1 MLYNNY
7 YLYFFFSYLELLG
20 TFRKLVGMKKTELST
35 ARNRTKVGLDKV
47 GVIAPLLQAIL
58 GSRLRINF
66 RTSFRVFKEKRSSM
80 KAFTVLFFICQ
91 IEVSR
96 VSKGEVKA
104 SGFKFH
110 V

>member
-1 MLYNNY
+1 
-7 YLYFFFSYLELLG
+7 
-20 TFRKLVGMKKTELST
+20 MKKTELST

-47 GVIAPLLQAIL
+47 GVIATLLQAIL

-66 RTSFRVFKEKRSSM
+66 RTSFRVFKEKRSSI
-80 KAFTVLFFICQ
+80 KLLLFYFSFVE

>member
-47 GVIAPLLQAIL
+47 GVIATLLQAIL

-80 KAFTVLFFICQ
+80 KAFTVLFFIC
-91 IEVSR
+91 
-96 VSKGEVKA
+96 
-104 SGFKFH
+104 
-110 V
+110 

>member
-1 MLYNNY
+1 MLYIDY

-66 RTSFRVFKEKRSSM
+66 RTSFRVFKEKKEQYES
-80 KAFTVLFFICQ
+80 FYCFI
-91 IEVSR
+91 
-96 VSKGEVKA
+96 
-104 SGFKFH
+104 FH
-110 V
+110 LLKLK

>member
-47 GVIAPLLQAIL
+47 GVIATLLQAIL
-58 GSRLRINF
+58 GSRINF

-80 KAFTVLFFICQ
+80 KAFTVLFFIC
-91 IEVSR
+91 
-96 VSKGEVKA
+96 
-104 SGFKFH
+104 
-110 V
+110 

>member
-1 MLYNNY
+1 MLHPPGNELRLLAFNPRRCCTIITICT
-7 YLYFFFSYLELLG
+7 FFFSYLELLG

-66 RTSFRVFKEKRSSM
+66 RMSFRVFKEKRSSM
-80 KAFTVLFFICQ
+80 KAFTVLFFIC
-91 IEVSR
+91 
-96 VSKGEVKA
+96 
-104 SGFKFH
+104 
-110 V
+110 